1 MLLAKKVPIY
11 YLIRKVRYDLLYVVT
26 VAIIVHV
33 LTRQLYPFI
42 PEMPLGIPTFLGT
55 AISVLLSFKMAQ
67 SYDRWWEARK
77 IWGAIVNDSRSL
89 VIQLQ
94 TFILKEDNDE
104 IIKKM
109 AYRQIAWCYCL
120 GQSLRDLD
128 PLTNMNEYLSQEDCD
143 KIAAHKNKP
152 LAIMQLNAEEMKKFR
167 KANDIDGFTHMQ
179 INSTFSRLID
189 SMGMAERINSTVF
202 PVTYKMF
209 LHFSIYIFVIILSIA
224 LRHVDIYYEIPLL
237 VTLSLVFFLLEKT
250 ASHLQ
255 DPFMNRPSDISVTAI
270 ARTIEINIKQLIGE
284 KEIPAP
290 IQPEKFYIM

>member
-1 MLLAKKVPIY
+1 MLLAKKVPVF
-11 YLIRKVRYDLLYVVT
+11 YLIRKVRYDLMYVII
-26 VAIIVHV
+26 VAIIVHG
-33 LTRQLYPFI
+33 LTRQLYPYL

-94 TFILKEDNDE
+94 TFLLKENTE
-104 IIKKM
+104 KTIRTM

-120 GQSLRDLD
+120 GQSLRELD
-128 PLTNMNEYLSQEDCD
+128 PLANMKTYLSPEDYE
-143 KIAAHKNKP
+143 KIAKHNNKP

-167 KANDIDGFTHMQ
+167 KANEIDGFTHMQ
-179 INSTFSRLID
+179 INSTLSRLID
-189 SMGMAERINSTVF
+189 SMGMAERINNTIF

-224 LRHVDIYYEIPLL
+224 LRNVDIYYEIPLL
-237 VTLSLVFFLLEKT
+237 VALSLVFFLLEKT
-250 ASHLQ
+250 ATHLQ
-255 DPFMNRPSDISVTAI
+255 DPFMNRPSDISVTSI

-284 KEIPAP
+284 KDIPPP
-290 IQPEKFYIM
+290 IAPEKFYIM

>member
-1 MLLAKKVPIY
+1 MHI
-11 YLIRKVRYDLLYVVT
+11 
-26 VAIIVHV
+26 
-33 LTRQLYPFI
+33 LTRYLYPFI

-89 VIQLQ
+89 IIQLQ
-94 TFILKEDNDE
+94 SFILTDHANVT
-104 IIKKM
+104 IRKM

-120 GQSLRDLD
+120 GQSLRNLD
-128 PLTNMNEYLSQEDCD
+128 PMANLKEYLSQEDQE
-143 KIAAHKNKP
+143 KIAAHNNKP
-152 LAIMQLNAEEMKKFR
+152 LAIIQLNAEEMKNFR
-167 KANDIDGFTHMQ
+167 KADEIDGFTHLQ

-189 SMGMAERINSTVF
+189 SMGMAERINNTVF

-209 LHFSIYIFVIILSIA
+209 LHYSIYIFVIILSIA

-237 VTLSLVFFLLEKT
+237 VSLSLVFFLLEKT

-284 KEIPAP
+284 KDIPAP
-290 IQPEKFYIM
+290 VQPDKFYIM